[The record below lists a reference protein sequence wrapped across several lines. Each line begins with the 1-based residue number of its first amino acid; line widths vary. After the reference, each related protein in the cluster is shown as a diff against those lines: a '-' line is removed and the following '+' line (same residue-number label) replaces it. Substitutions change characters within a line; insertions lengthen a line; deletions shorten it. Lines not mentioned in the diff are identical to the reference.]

1 MADKGVRLFV
11 NAKFVEMLP
20 TRINTRAGNTAFRK
34 TVMCAAMEECSITL
48 AAASTHYNHAFICAR
63 LPHDH
68 KDSLQVDPALL
79 EGLGRPEDKK
89 GGRKPKVKAEV
100 VVPTTPEPAA
110 STEALLLG
118 YNGVQTETPA
128 AEETAVELPDFQAVQ
143 EAFAHQAE
151 QVAEAAAAQIE
162 AAESAMAV
170 VVETMLEDTPAL
182 FNVLAKKSGALVQA
196 NVTEEVA
203 RSMITAACRAKK
215 AKLRMEP
222 VA

>member
-118 YNGVQTETPA
+118 YNGVTTETTVQ
-128 AEETAVELPDFQAVQ
+128 AETLPDFQDVQ
-143 EAFAHQAE
+143 EAFAQQAE
-151 QVAEAAAAQIE
+151 QVAEAAAAQLE

-170 VVETMLEDTPAL
+170 VVETMLENTPAL

-196 NVTEEVA
+196 SVTEEVA
-203 RSMITAACRAKK
+203 RNMITAADRAKK
-215 AKLRMEP
+215 QKLRMEP